1 MFRLKGF
8 FAGSSN
14 WMKFIIALLI
24 PFFFLCLTS
33 ASMAVVLKLVG
44 EPESLSVGA
53 ELAVQFFSSIITFIL
68 GGGLAAYLIFDEPK
82 EELKL
87 SSFGKGKNYL
97 YGIIA
102 LVALLP
108 IVGVVNEWNQA
119 ISLPDFLAPLEAWM
133 REAENTATALQERFL
148 SGTSYLDL
156 FVNIVVMAITPAICE
171 ELLFRGVIQN
181 QLEKWFK
188 NAHIAVWVAAIIFS
202 AIHFQFYGFFPRMIL
217 GAALGYLL
225 VYGKSLWLPIV
236 AHALNNFMAVVV
248 AWGAN
253 KLEIVKEVEA
263 ATPTYTTSEDYIFL
277 IGCVFVVA
285 LSYYKLYYNN
295 SQLGVRN

>member
-1 MFRLKGF
+1 MFKLKGL
-8 FAGSSN
+8 FASSSN
-14 WMKFIIALLI
+14 FVKFLVALLL
-24 PFFFLCLTS
+24 PLFFLCFTS
-33 ASMAVVLKLVG
+33 VLMALAIKMG
-44 EPESLSVGA
+44 FEFTSVKA
-53 ELAVQFFSSIITFIL
+53 ELAVQFISSIITFIL
-68 GGGLAAYLIFDEPK
+68 GGGLAAYLIYDEPK

-119 ISLPDFLAPLEAWM
+119 ISLPDILAPLEAWM
-133 REAENTATALQERFL
+133 REAEDAATALQERFL
-148 SGTSYLDL
+148 SGTSYWDL
-156 FVNIVVMAITPAICE
+156 IVNIVVMAITPAICE

-253 KLEIVKEVEA
+253 KLEIVAEVEA

-277 IGCVFVVA
+277 IGCIFVVG
-285 LSYYKLYYNN
+285 LSFYKLYYNN
-295 SQLGVRN
+295 KN

>member
-8 FAGSSN
+8 FAQSSN
-14 WMKFIIALLI
+14 WVKFIVTLLL
-24 PFFFLCLTS
+24 PLFFLCITS
-33 ASMAVVLKLVG
+33 AVMALVMKFTSIDM
-44 EPESLSVGA
+44 ESVGVQ
-53 ELAVQFFSSIITFIL
+53 LFVQFVSSIITFIL
-68 GGGLAAYLIFDEPK
+68 GGGLAAYLIFNEPK

-87 SSFGKGKNYL
+87 SSAGKGKNYL

-102 LVALLP
+102 LLAIQP

-133 REAENTATALQERFL
+133 REAENTAAELQEKFL

-156 FVNIVVMAITPAICE
+156 LINVVVMAITPAICE
-171 ELLFRGVIQN
+171 ELLFRGVLQN
-181 QLEKWFK
+181 QLAKWFK
-188 NAHIAVWVAAIIFS
+188 NVHIAVWVAAIIFS

-217 GAALGYLL
+217 GATLGYLL

-236 AHALNNFMAVVV
+236 AHCLNNFMAVVV

-253 KLEIVKEVEA
+253 KLEIIQNVEA
-263 ATPTYTTSEDYIFL
+263 AAPTYTTSEDYLFL

-285 LSYYKLYYNN
+285 LSFYKLYYNN
-295 SQLGVRN
+295 KN

>member
-8 FAGSSN
+8 FANSSN
-14 WMKFIIALLI
+14 LVKFLVALLV
-24 PFFFLCLTS
+24 PLFFLCLTS
-33 ASMAVVLKLVG
+33 VALAVVLKFAGVDTL
-44 EPESLSVGA
+44 EVGA
-53 ELAVQFFSSIITFIL
+53 ELAVQFVSSVITFIL
-68 GGGLAAYLIFDEPK
+68 GGGLAAYLIFEQPK
-82 EELKL
+82 EELQL
-87 SSFGKGKNYL
+87 SEWGKGKNYL

-102 LVALLP
+102 LLAIQP

-119 ISLPDFLAPLEAWM
+119 ISLPEFLAPLEAWM
-133 REAENTATALQERFL
+133 REAENTAAQLQERFL

-156 FVNIVVMAITPAICE
+156 LINIVVMAITPAICE

-181 QLEKWFK
+181 QLAKWFK
-188 NAHIAVWVAAIIFS
+188 NVHVAVWVAAIIFS

-236 AHALNNFMAVVV
+236 AHCLNNFMAVVV

-253 KLEIVKEVEA
+253 KLEIIQNVEA
-263 ATPTYTTSEDYIFL
+263 AAPTYTTSEDYIFL

-285 LSYYKLYYNN
+285 LSFYKLYYNN
-295 SQLGVRN
+295 KN

>member
-14 WMKFIIALLI
+14 WVKFIIALLI

-33 ASMAVVLKLVG
+33 AFMAVLMKFTAS
-44 EPESLSVGA
+44 ESLSVGA

-133 REAENTATALQERFL
+133 REAENAATELQERFL
-148 SGTSYLDL
+148 SGTSLLDL
-156 FVNIVVMAITPAICE
+156 FVNIVVMAIAPAFCE

-181 QLEKWFK
+181 QLEKWCK

>member
-1 MFRLKGF
+1 M
-8 FAGSSN
+8 
-14 WMKFIIALLI
+14 
-24 PFFFLCLTS
+24 
-33 ASMAVVLKLVG
+33 
-44 EPESLSVGA
+44 
-53 ELAVQFFSSIITFIL
+53 
-68 GGGLAAYLIFDEPK
+68 AAYLIFDEPK

-133 REAENTATALQERFL
+133 REAENAATELQERFL
-148 SGTSYLDL
+148 SGTSLLDL
-156 FVNIVVMAITPAICE
+156 FVNIVVMAIAPAFCE

-253 KLEIVKEVEA
+253 KLAIVKEVEA

-277 IGCVFVVA
+277 IGCVFVVG
-285 LSYYKLYYNN
+285 LSYYKLSINN
-295 SQLGVRN
+295 KQI